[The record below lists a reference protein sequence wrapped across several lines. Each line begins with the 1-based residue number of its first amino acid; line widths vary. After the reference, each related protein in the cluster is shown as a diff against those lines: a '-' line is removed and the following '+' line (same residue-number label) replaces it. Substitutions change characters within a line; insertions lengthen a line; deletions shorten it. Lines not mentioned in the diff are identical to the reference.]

1 MFRNIV
7 IGISGGVDSAISAL
21 LLKQRGY
28 NVLGVFMKNWD
39 EFDELGA
46 CSGEQDYRDAEYT
59 CQKLGIE
66 LRVVNYVKD
75 YWNSVFSSF
84 LDDYQNG
91 LTPNPDI
98 LCNKYIK
105 FDLFYKYAREQLK
118 CDAIATGHYAKTSFG
133 NFLEQYNANDDVHLL
148 IPCDKFKDQTFFL
161 SGIQRHA
168 LSRTMFP
175 LGDSL
180 KSDVKVL
187 AIKCGLA
194 RLARKKES
202 TGICFVGN
210 RDFKEFIKEYI
221 HPRPGHFVDIDTGQI
236 VGTHNG
242 IHEWTIGQ
250 RCRLASCLRP
260 YFVAQ
265 KDVASNTIYV
275 ASGHEHPALLN
286 DVICASAPNWLC
298 DDPLNVVGEAANAS
312 VTRELR
318 CRFRFQHTKP
328 LVDCVVKKC
337 ANNKARVTI
346 TLDKPLRALTPGQY
360 AVFYSETV
368 CLGSARIISAWRG
381 ERDVAQL
388 AELHVKTELLE
399 HS

>member
-21 LLKQRGY
+21 ILKQKGY
-28 NVLGVFMKNWD
+28 NVVGVFMKNWD
-39 EFDELGA
+39 EFDETGA

-59 CQKLGIE
+59 CQKLNIE

-75 YWNSVFSSF
+75 YWNSVFSGF

-133 NFLEQYNANDDVHLL
+133 NFLEHYNANGDVHLL
-148 IPCDKFKDQTFFL
+148 LPRDTFKDQTFFL

-180 KSDVKVL
+180 KNDVKAL
-187 AIKCGLA
+187 ACKFGLE
-194 RLARKKES
+194 RLAHKKES

-210 RDFKEFIKEYI
+210 RDFKQFIKQYI

-250 RCRLASCLRP
+250 RCRLASFLRP
-260 YFVAQ
+260 YFVAR
-265 KDVASNTIYV
+265 KEVTSNTIYV
-275 ASGHEHPALLN
+275 ASGHEHPELFS
-286 DVICASAPNWLC
+286 DVIYADTPNWLC
-298 DDPLNVVGEAANAS
+298 NDPLTGIGDDSAS
-312 VTRELR
+312 RKLR

-328 LVDCVVKKC
+328 LVGCAVKKC
-337 ANNKARVTI
+337 LKDTSCVTV
-346 TLDKPLRALTPGQY
+346 TLDKSLRALTPGQY
-360 AVFYSETV
+360 AVFYSETS
-368 CLGSARIISAWRG
+368 CLGSARIINASRKV
-381 ERDVAQL
+381 EEVQDK
-388 AELHVKTELLE
+388 AEYLKQ
-399 HS
+399 S